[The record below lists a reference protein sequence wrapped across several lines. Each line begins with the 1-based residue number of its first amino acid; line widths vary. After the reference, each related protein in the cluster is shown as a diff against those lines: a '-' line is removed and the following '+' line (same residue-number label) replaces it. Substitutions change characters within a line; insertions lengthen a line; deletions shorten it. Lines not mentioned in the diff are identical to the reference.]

1 MNNAQFADIIR
12 IECKKKNIKLG
23 ELLEKCE
30 LNKGFIS
37 DLSRKNKTPSAESVI
52 KIANFL
58 NISTDYLLGR
68 NAEPT
73 QQIMNNEGTISGG
86 IQAQNYNSNYIELS
100 GLQKE
105 MVETMEQLPK
115 SEQLKL
121 LNEAYKILE
130 RKGE

>member
-73 QQIMNNEGTISGG
+73 QTINNQESNKG
-86 IQAQNYNSNYIELS
+86 IQAHTYNAGAE
-100 GLQKE
+100 
-105 MVETMEQLPK
+105 
-115 SEQLKL
+115 
-121 LNEAYKILE
+121 E
-130 RKGE
+130 RKLDDVSEELLKEFKKLSLKDKGEAIRIICEMAEKEK